1 MLLQFGFNSL
11 GAGLGVPGF
20 ADGGV
25 LPANGPAI
33 VGENGPELV
42 INRGG
47 QSRVFSNRDSQA
59 ALSRYSPANARSI
72 EELAMS
78 GGGSTKSEWGGASG
92 TATTFKLETTVIN
105 GVEYATVDQVRA
117 MGAKASSDGA
127 KQGEAR
133 ALRRLQMSPAARRK
147 AGF

>member
-1 MLLQFGFNSL
+1 MDLQSL
-11 GAGLGVPGF
+11 
-20 ADGGV
+20 
-25 LPANGPAI
+25 
-33 VGENGPELV
+33 ENGPELV

-47 QSRVFSNRDSQA
+47 QSRVFSNRDTQA

-78 GGGSTKSEWGGASG
+78 GGGSTEVRMGRRIRQ
-92 TATTFKLETTVIN
+92 LHELQLQTTVIN
-105 GVEYATVDQVRA
+105 GVEYATVDQVQS

-147 AGF
+147 AGSEYGVRSR